1 MIKEGYI
8 REWNEFVPWKDMLMV
23 EQDLII
29 CRALVSIFSDDFLR
43 ENLAFRGGTALHK
56 VFLSPQPR
64 YSEDIDLVQIHP
76 GPIKPIMFRLG
87 EVLEWLPNRTTQQ
100 KKHSN
105 KLLFKVDS
113 EIPPIQQI
121 RLKVEINCFEHFNV
135 LGLQEVPFRVE
146 NSWFTGEAKLTTYHL
161 EELVG
166 TKVRALYQRKKGRDL
181 FDLYMALTA
190 RELDIQKVLD
200 FYRNYIEF
208 VADKAPSYKEF
219 VQNME
224 QKMQDEEFLKD
235 VVPLLRPEILFD
247 AQRAYSLV
255 YEQLIDKMPGRRDL
269 GFLTRWGCPRI
280 LLRLK

>member
-1 MIKEGYI
+1 MIPELYI
-8 REWNEFVPWKDMLMV
+8 NEWHEVVPWSNPLMV

-29 CRALVSIFSDDFLR
+29 CRALVSIFSDPFLK

-56 VFLSPQPR
+56 LFLTPQPR

-105 KLLFKVDS
+105 KLLFRVES
-113 EIPPIQQI
+113 EIPPVQQI

-135 LGLQEVPFRVE
+135 LGLQEIPFSME
-146 NSWFTGEAKLTTYHL
+146 NGWFTGEAMLTTYQF

-166 TKVRALYQRKKGRDL
+166 TKLRALYQRKKGRDL
-181 FDLYMALTA
+181 FDLYMALTT
-190 RELDIQKVLD
+190 RELDIQKVLEC
-200 FYRNYIEF
+200 YRKYIEF

-224 QKMQDEEFLKD
+224 LKMQDEEFLED
-235 VVPLLRPEILFD
+235 VTPLLRPEIQFEPH
-247 AQRAYSLV
+247 RAYSIV
-255 YEQLIDKMPGRRDL
+255 YERLIDRMPGRRN
-269 GFLTRWGCPRI
+269 
-280 LLRLK
+280 